1 MNSATSANVGI
12 PVRTPVL
19 SVASMRAWERAA
31 WSTGIHESAVIER
44 VGRALAG
51 WLRERLRDQG
61 RVVLLCGRGHNG
73 DDVRAAVRHL
83 GPLEVREITVVDPV
97 ADLARVGEALRDP
110 PDVVVDGLFGIGLN
124 RPLDAD
130 WQAIV
135 EKVHASGCRVVA
147 MDVPSGLDAD
157 TGSVLGAAIIAD
169 WTLTVGA
176 PKRGLLTAEAV
187 RHVGRLDVLADVGLV
202 PWHGGTAAVEG
213 WFGTAAEFMG
223 WPPRRAVDA
232 HKGDFGHVCIVAGSL
247 GFHGAA
253 VLAARAALR
262 ARPGLVTVITAPEC
276 YVPVAAQLDAAM
288 VMPWSARMALPANTT
303 AVVVGPGLADPG
315 LPAALRE
322 WIANGWRQW
331 TMPVLADA
339 SALDG
344 LPVGAVDSGALRVL
358 TPHPGEAGRLLG
370 VSAAEIQRDRVAAMQ
385 AVSERHGQAVVVLK
399 GSRTLVGRAGELP
412 WWNPTGNPGL
422 AQGGSGDVLA
432 GFLGG
437 LLAQPAL
444 AAEAMRAI
452 RGAVFHHGAAAD
464 RLEASGEPWDAADL
478 SRAIRWG

>member
-1 MNSATSANVGI
+1 
-12 PVRTPVL
+12 VL
-19 SVASMRAWERAA
+19 SVASMRAWEQATWA
-31 WSTGIHESAVIER
+31 TGVRESEVIER

-51 WLRERLRDQG
+51 WLRATLRDQG
-61 RVVLLCGRGHNG
+61 RVLLLCGRGHNG
-73 DDVRAAVRHL
+73 DDVRAAVPHL
-83 GPLEVREITVVDPV
+83 GPLAVRELTVMDPV
-97 ADLARVGEALRDP
+97 ADLARVEEALGDR

-124 RPLDAD
+124 RPLDEA

-135 EKVHASGCRVVA
+135 GKVLASGCRVVA

-157 TGSVLGAAIIAD
+157 SGTALGAAIIAD

-187 RHVGRLDVLADVGLV
+187 RFVGRLEVLEDVGLV
-202 PWHGGTAAVEG
+202 PWNEGMAAAEG
-213 WFGTAAEFMG
+213 WFGTVAEFQG

-276 YVPVAAQLDAAM
+276 YVPVASQLDAAM
-288 VMPWSARMALPANTT
+288 VMPWSAQMPLPAKTT

-315 LPAALRE
+315 LPVALRE
-322 WIANGWRQW
+322 WISNGWREW
-331 TMPVLADA
+331 SVPVLADA
-339 SALDG
+339 SVLDG

-358 TPHPGEAGRLLG
+358 TPHPGEAARLLG
-370 VSAAEIQRDRVAAMQ
+370 VSAAGIQRDRVAAMQ
-385 AVSERHGQAVVVLK
+385 AVSERHGGAVVVLK
-399 GSRTLVGRAGELP
+399 GSRTVVGRAGERP

-437 LLAQPAL
+437 LLAQPAM
-444 AAEAMRAI
+444 AAEPMRAI

-478 SRAIRWG
+478 SRNIRWG

>member
-1 MNSATSANVGI
+1 
-12 PVRTPVL
+12 VL
-19 SVASMRAWERAA
+19 SVASMRAWERATWA
-31 WSTGIHESAVIER
+31 TGVRESEVIER

-51 WLRERLRDQG
+51 WLRTTLRDQG
-61 RVVLLCGRGHNG
+61 RVLLLCGRGHNG
-73 DDVRAAVRHL
+73 DDVRAALPHL
-83 GPLEVREITVVDPV
+83 GPLEVRELTVLDPG
-97 ADLARVGEALRDP
+97 ADLARVEEALGER
-110 PDVVVDGLFGIGLN
+110 PDLIVDGLFGIGLN
-124 RPLDAD
+124 RPLDPA

-135 EKVHASGCRVVA
+135 GKVVASGGRVVA

-157 TGSVLGAAIIAD
+157 SGTALGAAIIAD

-187 RHVGRLDVLADVGLV
+187 RFVGRLEVLEDVGLV
-202 PWHGGTAAVEG
+202 PWSEGVASAEG
-213 WFGTAAEFMG
+213 WFGSAAEFQG

-276 YVPVAAQLDAAM
+276 YVPVASQLDAAM
-288 VMPWSARMALPANTT
+288 VLPWSAGMALPARTS
-303 AVVVGPGLADPG
+303 AVVVGPGLADPR
-315 LPAALRE
+315 LPAALRD
-322 WIANGWRQW
+322 WISNGWREW
-331 TMPVLADA
+331 SVPVLADA

-344 LPVGAVDSGALRVL
+344 LPVGAVASGGLRVL
-358 TPHPGEAGRLLG
+358 TPHPGEAARLLG
-370 VSAAEIQRDRVAAMQ
+370 VSAAGIQRDRVAAMQ
-385 AVSERHGQAVVVLK
+385 AVSERHGAAVVVLK
-399 GSRTLVGRAGELP
+399 GSRTVVGRAGEPP

-437 LLAQPAL
+437 LLAQPAM
-444 AAEAMRAI
+444 AAEPMRAI

-464 RLEASGEPWDAADL
+464 RLEASGEPWDAAEL